1 MSPDRPRSSAPSRG
15 AAHADGAPGAG
26 GEVRSVARALG
37 LLGLIEAAGP
47 RATLTE
53 LARASGLP
61 TSTVLRLLHT
71 LEAERF
77 VARTADGLWTLGATL
92 ARLGLAAARAVPL
105 HERAVPVLEALS
117 AATGETASLAVQ
129 ESPGRAVYVRQCASA
144 AALRHEGWLGRP
156 FDCRRTA
163 TGRALAGRV
172 EADGGCATRRTR
184 TLGVSAAS
192 SPVHD
197 ATGAIVGAVTVT
209 GPSAR
214 IDDAALG
221 RVRRAAIEAAR
232 TLTLEG
238 GGRWPHGEAEAAPT
252 ARRAARR

>member
-1 MSPDRPRSSAPSRG
+1 MSSARPSNPPTD
-15 AAHADGAPGAG
+15 AATREGG

-37 LLGLIEAAGP
+37 LLGLIEATGSEAS
-47 RATLTE
+47 LTA
-53 LARASGLP
+53 LSRASGLP

-77 VARTADGLWTLGATL
+77 VARGAGGSWTLGPTL

-105 HERAVPVLEALS
+105 HERAVPVLERLS
-117 AATGETASLAVQ
+117 ATTGETASLAVR

-163 TGRALAGRV
+163 TGRALAARV
-172 EADGGCATRRTR
+172 DADGGFATRRTR

-192 SPVHD
+192 APVHD
-197 ATGAIVGAVTVT
+197 AAGAIVGAITVT
-209 GPSAR
+209 GPSSR
-214 IDDAALG
+214 IGDAALG
-221 RVRRAAIEAAR
+221 RIRLATIDAAR
-232 TLTLEG
+232 ALTLEA
-238 GGRWPHGEAEAAPT
+238 GGRWPWDADGAAPP

>member
-1 MSPDRPRSSAPSRG
+1 MSRARSSSPAPADAHRDDAPV
-15 AAHADGAPGAG
+15 AA
-26 GEVRSVARALG
+26 GEVRSVARALRV
-37 LLGLIEAAGP
+37 LGLIEANGSPAS
-47 RATLTE
+47 LTD
-53 LARASGLP
+53 LARASALP

-77 VARTADGLWTLGATL
+77 VARAADGRWSLGATL

-117 AATGETASLAVQ
+117 ASTGETASLAVQ

-197 ATGAIVGAVTVT
+197 TTGAIVGAITVT

-238 GGRWPHGEAEAAPT
+238 GGRWPHDGAEPVPP